1 MDYLLDLQSE
11 IDWLVSCIKVRMSL
25 TEENHSEG
33 LLYEP
38 APAIKQKESAYGK
51 FILEHELNNM
61 ERLTLILSLSVHI
74 RPSVIQLLLHE
85 GSTQKASLIPSST
98 KAQLL
103 PTAETAL
110 FLIAGQSLQLRAD
123 ACKLFDS
130 DHIFYKKGV
139 LDVRYDV
146 MSGSQYDGELKL
158 NQDYVDSFL
167 FNTIRRPKYSADF
180 PAHLLSTELVW
191 DDLILNPV
199 TSEKITELKDA
210 LKYKETLKN
219 EWGFGAHIKPG
230 HRAIFYGPSGTGK
243 SLTATLLGKMLQR
256 DVYRVD
262 LSAIISKYI
271 GETEENIRKLLSKSE
286 DKGYILFFDE
296 GDALFGSR
304 TQDVKNSNDQ
314 HHNQL
319 VAYLLQSIENFNGII
334 ILATNLKTNMDD
346 AFNRRFQSSIFFGPP
361 KPEQGII
368 LWKKLWPTQLEADK
382 SVDFNMLAVSKPFTA
397 AMIVQIIHILSLR
410 ALRTNNYRVTL
421 NDIKWAS
428 ETITKK

>member
-1 MDYLLDLQSE
+1 MRMGVAEEHNSE
-11 IDWLVSCIKVRMSL
+11 DFLFEAPPKL
-25 TEENHSEG
+25 ETEN
-33 LLYEP
+33 
-38 APAIKQKESAYGK
+38 SAYAK
-51 FILEHELNNM
+51 FIRENELNSM
-61 ERLTLILSLSVHI
+61 ERLTLALSLAPHV
-74 RPSVIQLLLHE
+74 RPSLMRSLMYE
-85 GSTQKASLIPSST
+85 GSTQRASLITSSS

-110 FLIAGQSLQLRAD
+110 FLIAGHNLKLRVEAG
-123 ACKLFDS
+123 KLFDS
-130 DHIFYKKGV
+130 DHVFYRKGV
-139 LDVRYDV
+139 LDVLNNSI
-146 MSGSQYDGELKL
+146 SGSQYDGELKL

-167 FNTIRRPKYSADF
+167 FNTLRRPKYSTDF
-180 PAHLLSTELVW
+180 PAHLLSTELEW
-191 DDLILNPV
+191 DDLILNPI
-199 TSEKITELKDA
+199 TEEKLTELKDA
-210 LKYKETLKN
+210 LRFRDVLKQ

-230 HRAIFYGPSGTGK
+230 YRAIFYGPSGTGK

-271 GETEENIRKLLSKSE
+271 GETEENIRKLLTKSE

-319 VAYLLQSIENFNGII
+319 VAYLLQAIENFNGII

-346 AFNRRFQSSIFFGPP
+346 AFKRRFQSSIFFGPP
-361 KPEQGII
+361 KPEQGLI
-368 LWKKLWPTQLEADK
+368 LWEQLWPKQLEADNT
-382 SVDFNMLAVSKPFTA
+382 VDFKMLAVSKPFTA
-397 AMIVQIIHILSLR
+397 AMIVQIVQTLSLR
-410 ALRTNNYRVTL
+410 ALRTDNYKISM

-428 ETITKK
+428 DELAKK